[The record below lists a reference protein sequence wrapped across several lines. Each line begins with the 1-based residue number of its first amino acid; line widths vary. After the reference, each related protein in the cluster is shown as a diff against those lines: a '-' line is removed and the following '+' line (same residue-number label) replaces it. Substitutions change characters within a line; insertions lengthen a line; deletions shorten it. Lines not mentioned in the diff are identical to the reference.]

1 MARIAAVEMETLADL
16 ALKKLKECKGSLGDI
31 GDAPLGL
38 LEPVLVACDADGLD
52 RIETS
57 TARGHSGRDLSMDTW
72 PLWYRFVKESMKTTL
87 KKNEILK
94 GIDRRMYATVGGDT
108 GKGRKVNDLTPL
120 RHLVSPSVPPL
131 DYKRLYKDVEKR
143 KKERLVKK
151 GEALRAKFRDLKEE
165 KLSRCVHV
173 LDHAASR
180 IAKHRTS
187 VSRGKRKQASMSSST
202 STNTSMNQDVKSNR
216 QGTMHRL
223 SQKLGIQ
230 PPPASQT
237 AHEQFIQRAQKR
249 SMIRRH
255 CQPKKVLPTA
265 GQLRSP
271 SSTGPRGH
279 TARLV
284 SGKQSGNRK
293 HTLSSA
299 SIFDS

>member
-1 MARIAAVEMETLADL
+1 MEALADL
-16 ALKKLKECKGSLGDI
+16 ALKKLKECKASLGDI

-38 LEPVLVACDADGLD
+38 LEPVLVACDAEGLD

-57 TARGHSGRDLSMDTW
+57 TARGHSGRDLSEDTW
-72 PLWYRFVKESMKTTL
+72 PLWYRFVKESMKATL

-94 GIDRRMYATVGGDT
+94 GIDRRKYVTLGGDA
-108 GKGRKVNDLTPL
+108 RKVNELTPL
-120 RHLVSPSVPPL
+120 RHLVSASVPPL
-131 DYKRLYKDVEKR
+131 DYKRLYKDIEKR

-173 LDHAASR
+173 LDHASSR
-180 IAKHRTS
+180 IAKHAAS
-187 VSRGKRKQASMSSST
+187 LSRGKKRKQASVSSSSA
-202 STNTSMNQDVKSNR
+202 STRTCMNQDVLKSNR

-223 SQKLGIQ
+223 SQKLGIR
-230 PPPASQT
+230 PPPASKT
-237 AHEQFIQRAQKR
+237 AHEQFLQRAQKR

-271 SSTGPRGH
+271 SSTRDQ
-279 TARLV
+279 TAN
-284 SGKQSGNRK
+284 SKQSGNRK